1 MTGPIDP
8 KSPHPFR
15 DLTAV
20 EARGEG
26 RYAAHIDPIWTIGP
40 KVHGGCMMSLC
51 AAAARRELIETATP
65 EAPVDPAVAPLA
77 VSASYLAAPDPGD
90 VDVVATVRKRGRQV
104 SLVDVELSQNGRPA
118 VHAAV
123 TLGVPDGGEP
133 IYTQAQA
140 LAQLPVE
147 PSADAHALVAEHPM
161 AQIVHVSQGC
171 DLSVDGSSAH
181 FLRGQQG
188 EPQVQMWARPWA
200 ADEEDPAT
208 AALFAIMTGD
218 ICAPV
223 TMNRGMF
230 GWAPTVQLTTYL
242 RRRPAPGWLRVM
254 ASSTVLGDTWFE
266 EDHTVLDST
275 GAVVVQSR
283 QLAMIPR

>member
-1 MTGPIDP
+1 VTT
-8 KSPHPFR
+8 HPFR
-15 DLTAV
+15 DLTTVTPSGTGAD
-20 EARGEG
+20 G
-26 RYAAHIDPIWTIGP
+26 RYSAHIDSIWTIGP
-40 KVHGGCMMSLC
+40 KVHGGCMMAVC
-51 AAAARRELIETATP
+51 AAAARRELTATAP
-65 EAPVDPAVAPLA
+65 SDMPVDPAVQSLA
-77 VSASYLAAPDPGD
+77 VSANYLAAPDPGD
-90 VDVVATVRKRGRQV
+90 VDIVATVRKRGRQV

-123 TLGVPDGGEP
+123 TLGVPDAGEP
-133 IYTQAQA
+133 HYAQEQA
-140 LAQLPVE
+140 LAQLPAE
-147 PSADAHALVAEHPM
+147 PPAEAHALVADHPM

-171 DLSVDGSSAH
+171 DLRVDGASAH
-181 FLRGQQG
+181 FLSGRQG
-188 EPQVQMWARPWA
+188 EPEVRMWARPWA
-200 ADEEDPAT
+200 DDEQDPAT

-223 TMNRGMF
+223 TMNRGIF

>member
-1 MTGPIDP
+1 MTT
-8 KSPHPFR
+8 HPFR
-15 DLTAV
+15 DLTTV
-20 EARGEG
+20 TPHGDG

-40 KVHGGCMMSLC
+40 KVHGGCMMAVC
-51 AAAARRELIETATP
+51 AAAARRELADTAT
-65 EAPVDPAVAPLA
+65 ADLPVDPAAAPLA
-77 VSASYLAAPDPGD
+77 VSANYLAAPDPGE

-118 VHAAV
+118 VHATV
-123 TLGVPDGGEP
+123 TLGVPDAGEP
-133 IYTQAQA
+133 HYTREQA
-140 LAQLPVE
+140 LAQLPTE
-147 PSADAHALVAEHPM
+147 PPAEAQALAADHPM

-188 EPQVQMWARPWA
+188 EPQVRMWARPWT
-200 ADEEDPAT
+200 ADEQDPAT

-223 TMNRGMF
+223 TMNRGIF

-242 RRRPAPGWLRVM
+242 RRQPAPGWLRVM

>member
-1 MTGPIDP
+1 MTL
-8 KSPHPFR
+8 HPFR
-15 DLTAV
+15 DLTTV
-20 EARGEG
+20 TSHGGG
-26 RYAAHIDPIWTIGP
+26 RYTAHIDPIWTIGP
-40 KVHGGCMMSLC
+40 KVHGGCMMAVC
-51 AAAARRELIETATP
+51 AAAARRELTDTAAP
-65 EAPVDPAVAPLA
+65 DLPVDPAVQPLA
-77 VSASYLAAPDPGD
+77 VSANYLAAPDPGE

-123 TLGVPDGGEP
+123 TLGVPDAGEP
-133 IYTQAQA
+133 HYTGEQA

-147 PSADAHALVAEHPM
+147 PPAEAQALAADHPM

-171 DLSVDGSSAH
+171 HLSVDGSSAH

-188 EPQVQMWARPWA
+188 EPQVRMWARPWA
-200 ADEEDPAT
+200 ADEQDPAT
-208 AALFAIMTGD
+208 AALFGIMTGD

-223 TMNRGMF
+223 TMNRGIF

>member
-1 MTGPIDP
+1 MTL
-8 KSPHPFR
+8 HPFR
-15 DLTAV
+15 DLTTVTPHGSGAD
-20 EARGEG
+20 G
-26 RYAAHIDPIWTIGP
+26 RYSAHIDPIWTIGP
-40 KVHGGCMMSLC
+40 KVHGGCMMAVC
-51 AAAARRELIETATP
+51 AAAARRELIDTATP
-65 EAPVDPAVAPLA
+65 DLPVDPAAAPLA
-77 VSASYLAAPDPGD
+77 VSANYLAAPDPGD

-123 TLGVPDGGEP
+123 TLGVPDAGEP
-133 IYTQAQA
+133 HYTEAQA

-147 PSADAHALVAEHPM
+147 PTAEAQALAADHPM
-161 AQIVHVSQGC
+161 AQIVHVAQGC
-171 DLSVDGSSAH
+171 DLSVDGASAH

-188 EPQVQMWARPWA
+188 EPQVRMWARPWA
-200 ADEEDPAT
+200 ADEQDPTT

-223 TMNRGMF
+223 TMNRGIF